1 VQIMTYSEIIYEVN
15 RGVATVTLN
24 RPDRLNAWTPIMGGE
39 MRAAMIAVRHV
50 AS

>member
-1 VQIMTYSEIIYEVN
+1 MTYSEIIYEVN